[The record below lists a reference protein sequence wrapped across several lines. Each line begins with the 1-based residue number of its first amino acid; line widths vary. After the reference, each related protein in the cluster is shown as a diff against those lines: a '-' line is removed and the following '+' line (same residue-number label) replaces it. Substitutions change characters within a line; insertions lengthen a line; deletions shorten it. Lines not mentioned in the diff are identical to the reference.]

1 VIDPNHLFTL
11 HRTYTGKG
19 CAMCGQ
25 APVDHT
31 SDDWL
36 VDGVKTHDPLELR
49 PEAAQ

>member
-36 VDGVKTHDPLELR
+36 VDGVKTPVESTPPSEENL
-49 PEAAQ
+49 